1 MVKPTTM
8 NRRNFLRNGSLAGL
22 SLTFLATSSCD
33 TKKKSTDESPEG
45 RDNIDHFTLNE
56 ITVDELQ
63 QKMSG
68 GDLTCRT
75 ITELYLKRI
84 EAIDNS
90 GPGLNSIIE
99 VNPDALTIADE
110 LDKER
115 KAGKLRGPLHGI
127 PVLIK
132 DNINTGDKMMT
143 TAGSLAL
150 EGNIASQ
157 DAFIVAQL
165 RKAGAVLLGK
175 TNLSEWA
182 NFRSERSTSGWSSR
196 GGQTR
201 NPFVLDRNPCG
212 SSSGSGSAVS
222 ANLCVMAIGTE
233 TNGSI
238 ACPSSTNGV
247 VGIKP
252 TVGLWSRSGI
262 IPISAT
268 QDTAGPMTRT
278 VKDAVLLLGA
288 LAGIDPDDK
297 ATSASEG
304 KYKQDYTSHLRTDG
318 LKGKRIGVEK
328 QFLKSHESV
337 DSILSKALDQIR
349 NAGAEVVEVELIS
362 KTRPVG
368 GEEYK
373 VLKYEFKDGVNKY
386 LSKANAKVKSLEEVI
401 KFNTDNEAR
410 AMPYFKQEIL
420 ESSQALGDLN
430 SKEYKDAL
438 DKLLK
443 TVRGAIDGLFK
454 EHKLDA
460 ICGPA
465 NGPSWCIDMIN
476 GDYFTG
482 YGTYS
487 PAAIAGYPSITV
499 PMGQVFELP
508 IGLSFIG
515 KPFGEGE
522 LIEVAYAYEQASK
535 NRVAPKFLKTI

>member
-1 MVKPTTM
+1 M

-22 SLTFLATSSCD
+22 SLALVSTPSCNSQKAETNSENKSSDNTGNFLLS
-33 TKKKSTDESPEG
+33 
-45 RDNIDHFTLNE
+45 E

-63 QKMSG
+63 QKMTTG
-68 GDLTCRT
+68 ELTART
-75 ITELYLKRI
+75 ITEHYLKRI
-84 EAIDNS
+84 EDIDNS
-90 GPGLNSIIE
+90 GPALNSVIE
-99 VNPDALTIADE
+99 INPDALIIADE
-110 LDKER
+110 LDKQR
-115 KAGKLRGPLHGI
+115 KEGKVRGPLHGV

-132 DNINTGDKMMT
+132 DNINTADKMMT

-150 EGNIASQ
+150 EDNIAAE
-157 DAFIVAQL
+157 DAFIVTKL
-165 RKAGAVLLGK
+165 RNAGAVILGK

-196 GGQTR
+196 GGQTK

-222 ANLCVMAIGTE
+222 ANLCAIAIGTE

-278 VKDAVLLLGA
+278 VKDAVILLGA
-288 LAGIDPDDK
+288 LTGVDQNDV
-297 ATSASEG
+297 ATNASNG
-304 KYKQDYTSHLRTDG
+304 KSKTDYTAHLKIDG

-328 QFLKSHESV
+328 QFLKSHEAV
-337 DSILSKALDQIR
+337 DALLAKTLDQLR
-349 NAGAEVVEVELIS
+349 NAGAEVIEVELVS

-368 GEEYK
+368 GEEYR
-373 VLKYEFKDGVNKY
+373 VLKYEFKDGLNKY
-386 LSKANAKVKSLEEVI
+386 LAKSNAKVRSLEDVI
-401 KFNTDNEAR
+401 KFNKENEAK

-420 ESSQALGDLN
+420 ESSQALGDLD

-443 TVRGAIDGLFK
+443 TVRGAIDGLFN

-487 PAAIAGYPSITV
+487 PAAIAGYPSITI

-508 IGLSFIG
+508 IGFSFIG

-522 LIEVAYAYEQASK
+522 LIEVAYAYEQVSK
-535 NRVAPKFLKTI
+535 NRVAPRFLKSV

>member
-1 MVKPTTM
+1 
-8 NRRNFLRNGSLAGL
+8 
-22 SLTFLATSSCD
+22 
-33 TKKKSTDESPEG
+33 
-45 RDNIDHFTLNE
+45 
-56 ITVDELQ
+56 
-63 QKMSG
+63 
-68 GDLTCRT
+68 
-75 ITELYLKRI
+75 
-84 EAIDNS
+84 
-90 GPGLNSIIE
+90 
-99 VNPDALTIADE
+99 
-110 LDKER
+110 
-115 KAGKLRGPLHGI
+115 
-127 PVLIK
+127 
-132 DNINTGDKMMT
+132 
-143 TAGSLAL
+143 
-150 EGNIASQ
+150 
-157 DAFIVAQL
+157 
-165 RKAGAVLLGK
+165 
-175 TNLSEWA
+175 
-182 NFRSERSTSGWSSR
+182 
-196 GGQTR
+196 
-201 NPFVLDRNPCG
+201 
-212 SSSGSGSAVS
+212 
-222 ANLCVMAIGTE
+222 
-233 TNGSI
+233 
-238 ACPSSTNGV
+238 
-247 VGIKP
+247 
-252 TVGLWSRSGI
+252 
-262 IPISAT
+262 
-268 QDTAGPMTRT
+268 
-278 VKDAVLLLGA
+278 
-288 LAGIDPDDK
+288 
-297 ATSASEG
+297 
-304 KYKQDYTSHLRTDG
+304 

-337 DSILSKALDQIR
+337 DAILSKALDQIR
-349 NAGAEVVEVELIS
+349 NAGAEVIEVELIS

-386 LSKANAKVKSLEEVI
+386 LSKANAKVKSLEDVI
-401 KFNTDNEAR
+401 KFNRDNEAR

-420 ESSQALGDLN
+420 ESSQELGDLN

>member
-1 MVKPTTM
+1 M

-33 TKKKSTDESPEG
+33 TEKKSTAESREG
-45 RDNIDHFTLNE
+45 RDNIDDFTLNE
-56 ITVDELQ
+56 VTVDELQ
-63 QKMSG
+63 QKMLR
-68 GDLTCRT
+68 GDLTCRA

-110 LDKER
+110 LDNER

-132 DNINTGDKMMT
+132 DNINTADKMMT

-212 SSSGSGSAVS
+212 SSSGSGSAIS

-304 KYKQDYTSHLRTDG
+304 KSKQDYTSHLRTDG

-349 NAGAEVVEVELIS
+349 NAGAEVIEVELIS

-401 KFNTDNEAR
+401 KFNSDNEAR

>member
-1 MVKPTTM
+1 M

-22 SLTFLATSSCD
+22 SLSILSTSSCNTPKESGD
-33 TKKKSTDESPEG
+33 TSSKGSDNTDNFS
-45 RDNIDHFTLNE
+45 LNE
-56 ITVDELQ
+56 LSVDELQ
-63 QKMSG
+63 QKMSSG
-68 GDLTCRT
+68 ELTARK

-84 EAIDNS
+84 EDIDNN
-90 GPGLNSIIE
+90 GPTLNSVIE
-99 VNPDALTIADE
+99 VNPDALSIADA

-115 KAGKLRGPLHGI
+115 KEGKVRGPLHGI
-127 PVLIK
+127 PILIK
-132 DNINTGDKMMT
+132 DNIDTGDKMMT
-143 TAGSLAL
+143 TAGALAL

-157 DAFIVAQL
+157 DAFIVTQL
-165 RKAGAVLLGK
+165 RNAGAVILGK

-222 ANLCVMAIGTE
+222 ANLCSIAIGTE

-268 QDTAGPMTRT
+268 QDTAGPMTRS
-278 VKDAVLLLGA
+278 VRDAVILLGA
-288 LAGIDPDDK
+288 LTGVDANDS
-297 ATSASEG
+297 ATSASNG
-304 KYKQDYTSHLRTDG
+304 KSKQDYTSFLKADG

-328 QFLKSHESV
+328 QFLKSHEGV
-337 DSILSKALDQIR
+337 DAILTKALDQIR
-349 NAGAEVVEVELIS
+349 NAGAEIIEVELI
-362 KTRPVG
+362 KLTRPVG
-368 GEEYK
+368 GEEYN

-401 KFNTDNEAR
+401 RFNKDNEPK

-430 SKEYKDAL
+430 TKEYKDAL

-515 KPFGEGE
+515 KQFGEGE
-522 LIEVAYAYEQASK
+522 LIEIAYAYEQASK
-535 NRVAPKFLKTI
+535 NRVAPKFLKTL

>member
-1 MVKPTTM
+1 M

-22 SLTFLATSSCD
+22 SLTILATSSCD
-33 TKKKSTDESPEG
+33 TKKKNTDKLPDNRG
-45 RDNIDHFTLNE
+45 NIDHFILNE
-56 ITVDELQ
+56 TTVDELQ
-63 QKMSG
+63 QKMASG
-68 GDLTCRT
+68 ELSARK

-84 EAIDNS
+84 EAIDTN
-90 GPGLNSIIE
+90 GPGLNSVIE
-99 VNPDALTIADE
+99 INPDALTIADQ

-115 KAGKLRGPLHGI
+115 KEGKIRGPLHGI

-132 DNINTGDKMMT
+132 DNINTADKMMT

-150 EGNIASQ
+150 EGNIASH
-157 DAFIVAQL
+157 DAFIVTQL
-165 RKAGAVLLGK
+165 RKAGVVLLGK

-222 ANLCVMAIGTE
+222 ANLCAIAIGTE

-262 IPISAT
+262 IPISET
-268 QDTAGPMTRT
+268 QDTAGPMART
-278 VKDAVLLLGA
+278 MKDAVLLLGA
-288 LAGIDPDDK
+288 LTGIDPDDK
-297 ATSASEG
+297 ATSTSEG
-304 KYKQDYTSHLRTDG
+304 KYKPDYTSYLRADG

-337 DSILSKALDQIR
+337 DTILSKALDQIR
-349 NAGAEVVEVELIS
+349 NAGAEVIEVELIS

-368 GEEYK
+368 GEEYT

-401 KFNTDNEAR
+401 KFNRDNETR

-420 ESSQALGDLN
+420 ESCQELGDLN
-430 SKEYKDAL
+430 SKEYKDTL

-454 EHKLDA
+454 EHNLDA

-499 PMGQVFELP
+499 PMGRVFELP

-522 LIEVAYAYEQASK
+522 LIEVAYAYEQSSK
-535 NRVAPKFLKTI
+535 NRDTPKFLKSI

>member
-1 MVKPTTM
+1 M

-22 SLTFLATSSCD
+22 SLTILATSSCS
-33 TKKKSTDESPEG
+33 TKKKDTDKLSEG
-45 RDNIDHFTLNE
+45 RDNIDRFILNE

-63 QKMSG
+63 QKMSAG
-68 GDLTCRT
+68 QLTSRA

-84 EAIDNS
+84 EAVDNS

-99 VNPDALTIADE
+99 VNPDALAIADE
-110 LDKER
+110 MDNER
-115 KAGKLRGPLHGI
+115 KAGKIRGPLHGI
-127 PVLIK
+127 PALIK
-132 DNINTGDKMMT
+132 DNINTADKMMT
-143 TAGSLAL
+143 TAGSLAM
-150 EGNIASQ
+150 EGNVASQ
-157 DAFIVAQL
+157 DAFIMAQL

-222 ANLCVMAIGTE
+222 ANLCVVAIGTE

-288 LAGIDPDDK
+288 LTGVDPDDK

-337 DSILSKALDQIR
+337 DAILSKALDQIR
-349 NAGAEVVEVELIS
+349 NAGAEVIEVELIS

-386 LSKANAKVKSLEEVI
+386 LSKANAKVKSLEDVI
-401 KFNTDNEAR
+401 KFNRDNEAR

-420 ESSQALGDLN
+420 ESSQELGDLN

>member
-1 MVKPTTM
+1 M

-22 SLTFLATSSCD
+22 SLTILATSSCD
-33 TKKKSTDESPEG
+33 TEKKNTGKLSDD
-45 RDNIDHFTLNE
+45 RDNIDHFILNE
-56 ITVDELQ
+56 TTVDELQ
-63 QKMSG
+63 QKMASG
-68 GDLTCRT
+68 ELSSRK
-75 ITELYLKRI
+75 ITELYLERI
-84 EAIDNS
+84 EAIDND
-90 GPGLNSIIE
+90 GPGLNSVIE
-99 VNPDALTIADE
+99 INPDALTIAEE

-115 KAGKLRGPLHGI
+115 KAGKIRGPLHGI

-132 DNINTGDKMMT
+132 DNINTADKMMT

-157 DAFIVAQL
+157 DAFIVTQL
-165 RKAGAVLLGK
+165 RRAGAVLLGK

-222 ANLCVMAIGTE
+222 ANLCTIAIGTE

-238 ACPSSTNGV
+238 ACPSSTSGV

-288 LAGIDPDDK
+288 LTGIDPDDK
-297 ATSASEG
+297 ATSTSEG
-304 KYKQDYTSHLRTDG
+304 KYKQDYTSYLKADG

-337 DSILSKALDQIR
+337 DAILSKALDQIR
-349 NAGAEVVEVELIS
+349 NAGAEVIEVELVS

-386 LSKANAKVKSLEEVI
+386 LAKANAKVKSLEEVI
-401 KFNTDNEAR
+401 RFNKDNEAK

-420 ESSQALGDLN
+420 ESSQELGDLN
-430 SKEYKDAL
+430 SKEYKDTL

-443 TVRGAIDGLFK
+443 TVRGAIDGLVK
-454 EHKLDA
+454 EHNLDA

-522 LIEVAYAYEQASK
+522 LIEVAFAYEQASK